1 MEKKTLFTVIGIFA
15 LIIVIVGSAT
25 SFFSMKNL
33 PFTGETDT
41 QNESDIKSFDACV
54 EKGFPVIEGYPPKCV
69 TSDGKIFT
77 QTTSQ
82 IANPASE
89 YCIENAGRIE
99 IRKDLQGEVG
109 YCVFEDGKE
118 CEEWAFFNNECSK

>member
-1 MEKKTLFTVIGIFA
+1 MEKKTLYTVIGIFV
-15 LIIVIVGSAT
+15 LITAIVVSAT
-25 SFFSMKNL
+25 AFFSMNTL
-33 PFTGETDT
+33 PLTGDSETEV
-41 QNESDIKSFDACV
+41 ESDIKSFDDCA

-69 TSDGKIFT
+69 TSDGQLFT
-77 QTTSQ
+77 QTISQ

-89 YCIENAGRIE
+89 YCVEKGGAIE

-109 YCVFEDGKE
+109 YCIFEDGKE